1 MVTTVTKPLFEK
13 KDVVLKV
20 RTNATIGSM
29 EDAVSAKLVSGLAA
43 VRRLLDG
50 GIYPV
55 NSRLPPERELAGKL
69 GISRGL
75 LRDILAKLEAEG
87 RIWRHVGQGTF
98 VGGRAPQSR
107 DEMAL
112 ISKRSNPAEVFEARL
127 AIEPQ
132 CASFAALRA
141 TADDISRLQH
151 CFQKMERAPNSSN
164 YFRWDS
170 TLHRVIAE
178 AAHSNLLLHLF
189 DAVNATREQVFWSDL
204 YRTAMA
210 IDGRGTADRRATAY
224 RQHADLVEAIVR
236 RNPATAERL
245 ARKHIEDVRTYLLNS

>member
-1 MVTTVTKPLFEK
+1 
-13 KDVVLKV
+13 
-20 RTNATIGSM
+20 
-29 EDAVSAKLVSGLAA
+29 
-43 VRRLLDG
+43 
-50 GIYPV
+50 V
-55 NSRLPPERELAGKL
+55 NSRLPPERELARKL
-69 GISRGL
+69 GLSRGL

-98 VGGRAPQSR
+98 VGGRASQSR

-112 ISKRSNPAEVFEARL
+112 ISNRSNPAEVFEARL

-151 CFQKMERAPNSSN
+151 CFQKMERAPNTSN

-178 AAHSNLLLHLF
+178 AAHSSLLLHLF
-189 DAVNATREQVFWSDL
+189 DAVNATREQVFWSEL
-204 YRTAMA
+204 FRKSMTVV
-210 IDGRGTADRRATAY
+210 DRRDIIY
-224 RQHADLVEAIVR
+224 LQHEGIVEAIVR

-245 ARKHIEDVRTYLLNS
+245 ARQHIEDVRAHLLNS